1 MGKIIGILVSLALF
15 FPNPISAQGKGIG
28 LGVILGEPTGL
39 SFKAWTGDKTAI
51 DGAAAWSFGNENS
64 WHFHADYL
72 FHTRNFLKAKKGNL
86 LFYYGI
92 GGRIKTEKKSRV
104 GIRFPIGFS
113 YLFEKAPFDIFFELG
128 PLLDLVP
135 STEFGI
141 TGGIGIRYYFE

>member
-1 MGKIIGILVSLALF
+1 MGKLIGILVSLTLLL
-15 FPNPISAQGKGIG
+15 PNLTYAQEKGIG
-28 LGVILGEPTGL
+28 FGVILGEPTGV
-39 SFKAWTGDKTAI
+39 SFKGWTGYKTAI
-51 DGAAAWSFGNENS
+51 DGAAAWSFGNESS

-72 FHTRNFLKAKKGNL
+72 FHNRNFLKTKKGNL
-86 LFYYGI
+86 LVYYGI
-92 GGRIKTEKKSRV
+92 GGRIKGEKKSRV
-104 GIRFPIGFS
+104 GLRFPIGFS